1 MDPVSMKG
9 IMEIT
14 DDIWMWSVDSMVV
27 TDQCQF
33 PVLMVALSLYI
44 TLSVFL
50 GKTQLSIND
59 VVGHH
64 TCRLLSNTSKNS
76 KVC

>member
-1 MDPVSMKG
+1 
-9 IMEIT
+9 
-14 DDIWMWSVDSMVV
+14 MWSVDSMVV

-50 GKTQLSIND
+50 GKTQLSINE

-64 TCRLLSNTSKNS
+64 TCSLLSNNS
-76 KVC
+76 KKFKSMLKVYEKRIIRQIWQNC